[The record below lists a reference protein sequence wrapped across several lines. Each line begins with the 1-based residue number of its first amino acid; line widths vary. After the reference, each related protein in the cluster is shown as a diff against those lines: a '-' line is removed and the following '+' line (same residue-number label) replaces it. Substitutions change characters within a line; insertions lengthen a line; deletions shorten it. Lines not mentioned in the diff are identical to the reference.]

1 MAQATPRFTV
11 SLDRLDGGEP
21 IEDREVRDVQLREGI
36 ATIFDGPTHLFTGD
50 AWSWLEVRRI
60 DETADASIVVK
71 PAPSERQPTRPTRQ
85 ARSSK

>member
-21 IEDREVRDVQLREGI
+21 IEDREVQDVQLREGI
-36 ATIFDGPTHLFTGD
+36 VTIFVGATRLFTGD
-50 AWSWLEVRRI
+50 AWTWLEVRRI
-60 DETADASIVVK
+60 EETADVSVIVK
-71 PAPSERQPTRPTRQ
+71 PATSERQPTRPTRQ